1 MDPAPAISQPSQ
13 DGFEFWGMP
22 SSIAHGISDDSA
34 TDWDDSFGDESLDF
48 VPSSQPSQDGE
59 DSWYMTSTPPS
70 SDLQASTSYVTHL
83 FSLTERLEASHPAT
97 PLQAAQ
103 QNWSW
108 PDVGALDA
116 RRPPL
121 VRRASPV
128 DIRDLATVG
137 HHKIFQKLVNAAF
150 FSKERKKRRSHYFDG
165 LEALPR
171 ETFGLL
177 MDAIVCGIDRWKT
190 GEWEMVAFEAEV
202 YRPIHR
208 QSMIFIGKWIAEFD
222 KDVYPENLAKA
233 RLREML
239 IKARKLSDVPA
250 EPAKDRR
257 SVFNMSLFS

>member
-83 FSLTERLEASHPAT
+83 FSLTERLEAPHPAT

-128 DIRDLATVG
+128 KARPASTLGQRPASRCLN
-137 HHKIFQKLVNAAF
+137 LVRRVTKGPRKPSHA
-150 FSKERKKRRSHYFDG
+150 EEMEKKRQR
-165 LEALPR
+165 AR
-171 ETFGLL
+171 ER
-177 MDAIVCGIDRWKT
+177 ARRIVKKIRT
-190 GEWEMVAFEAEV
+190 HAAV
-202 YRPIHR
+202 I
-208 QSMIFIGKWIAEFD
+208 
-222 KDVYPENLAKA
+222 A
-233 RLREML
+233 RLQRQRQRL
-239 IKARKLSDVPA
+239 CAFAAAGSA
-250 EPAKDRR
+250 EDKENTFW
-257 SVFNMSLFS
+257 VQ